1 MAKQGKIGIS
11 FSGGGTRGAAHIGV
25 IQALNEHD
33 IKADIVAGTSAGAIV
48 GSLYAAGLTVD
59 RMMDFAGEGKLFK
72 LFQAKLPTKG
82 LISLD
87 YLGKLLDKYIDE
99 NSFEGL
105 KIPLHVVASNLMSG
119 HPETFNSGKLFE
131 VVMASCAIPLIFKP
145 VEIDEQI
152 YVDGGI
158 FDNMPVKC
166 LQADCDI
173 IIGVNLIPITPLKK
187 TNFKTVYS
195 IGMRSFDMHVA
206 HNSQMNFPLCDVVIE
221 PTEVKDFSI
230 FNFGAYKKMHQYGY
244 EAAMLKMDEILHL
257 VNNFNN

>member
-1 MAKQGKIGIS
+1 MTKQAKIGIS

-25 IQALNEHD
+25 IQALNEHG
-33 IKADIVAGTSAGAIV
+33 IQADFVAGTSAGAIV
-48 GSLYAAGLTVD
+48 GALYAAGLSVE

-87 YLGKLLDKYIDE
+87 YLGKLMDKYIDE

-105 KIPLHVVASNLMSG
+105 KLPLHVVASNLMSG

-131 VVMASCAIPLIFKP
+131 VIMASCAIPLIFKP
-145 VEIDEQI
+145 VEIDQQI

-158 FDNMPVKC
+158 FDNMPVNC
-166 LQADCDI
+166 LKPNCDI

-187 TNFKTVYS
+187 KNLKSLYS

-244 EAAMLKMDEILHL
+244 EAAMLKMDDLLAL
-257 VNNFNN
+257 VESK

>member
-25 IQALNEHD
+25 IQALNEHN

-82 LISLD
+82 LISLN

-119 HPETFNSGKLFE
+119 HPETFNS
-131 VVMASCAIPLIFKP
+131 
-145 VEIDEQI
+145 
-152 YVDGGI
+152 
-158 FDNMPVKC
+158 
-166 LQADCDI
+166 
-173 IIGVNLIPITPLKK
+173 
-187 TNFKTVYS
+187 
-195 IGMRSFDMHVA
+195 
-206 HNSQMNFPLCDVVIE
+206 
-221 PTEVKDFSI
+221 
-230 FNFGAYKKMHQYGY
+230 
-244 EAAMLKMDEILHL
+244 
-257 VNNFNN
+257 

>member
-1 MAKQGKIGIS
+1 MAKQAKIGIS

-25 IQALNEHD
+25 IQALNEHG
-33 IKADIVAGTSAGAIV
+33 IKADVVAGTSAGAIV
-48 GSLYAAGLTVD
+48 GSLYAAGLSVD

-99 NSFEGL
+99 NSFESL
-105 KIPLHVVASNLMSG
+105 QLPLHVVASNLMSG
-119 HPETFNSGKLFE
+119 NPETFNSGKLFE
-131 VVMASCAIPLIFKP
+131 VIMASCAIPLIFKP
-145 VEIDEQI
+145 VEIDQQI

-158 FDNMPVKC
+158 FDNMPVDC
-166 LQADCDI
+166 LRPNCDL
-173 IIGVNLIPITPLKK
+173 IIGINLIPITPLKK
-187 TNFKTVYS
+187 SSLKSLYS

-230 FNFGAYKKMHQYGY
+230 FNFGAYKKMYQYGY
-244 EAAMLKMDEILHL
+244 ESAMAKMDEILAL
-257 VNNFNN
+257 MSD